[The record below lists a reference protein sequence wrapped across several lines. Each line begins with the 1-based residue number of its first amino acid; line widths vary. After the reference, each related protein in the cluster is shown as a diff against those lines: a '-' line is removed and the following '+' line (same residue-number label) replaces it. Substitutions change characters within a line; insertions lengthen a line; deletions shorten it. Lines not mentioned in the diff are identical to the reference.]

1 MANRTISEQP
11 RRQRKARIDAPL
23 HVRQRYLHVRLEKK
37 LAKKYNR
44 RSVQIRKG
52 DTVKVLRG
60 DARNR
65 EGKVA
70 KVNLKDESIEV
81 DGVTVHKADGSEVAR
96 PVHPS
101 NVILTKLELKDKLRV
116 MRLERRTRAS
126 EKDLSA

>member
-1 MANRTISEQP
+1 MATRTISNQP
-11 RRQRKARIDAPL
+11 RRQRKARVDAPL
-23 HVRQRYLHVRLEKK
+23 HVRQKYLHVRLETK

-70 KVNLKDESIEV
+70 KVSLKDEAIEV

-96 PVHPS
+96 PIHPS
-101 NVILTKLELKDKLRV
+101 NVILTKLELKDKLRTS
-116 MRLERRTRAS
+116 RLGGEKRAS

>member
-1 MANRTISEQP
+1 MANRTSSEQP
-11 RRQRKARIDAPL
+11 RRQRKARIEAPL
-23 HVRQRYLHVRLEKK
+23 HVRQKYLHVRLEKK

-44 RSVQIRKG
+44 RSVQVRKG

-70 KVNLKDESIEV
+70 KVSLKDESIEV

-96 PVHPS
+96 PIHPS
-101 NVILTKLELKDKLRV
+101 NVILTKLDLKDKLRAR
-116 MRLERRTRAS
+116 RLEGQKRAS
-126 EKDLSA
+126 EKDISA